1 MPILSSDAMSPRQRF
16 QAPDRSETEAAAFA
30 RPPLSAWAEYAGLLS
45 GADWPD
51 VAELERWRAAA
62 ERADGIARPAFVAQT
77 QALLADGLH
86 YERRIAERGLLATR
100 EGNWHDLFNALVWL
114 RQPLTKRALNARQ
127 VDDVVRVGPGQR
139 TRAQCALTHFDEA
152 GVLVVCADPAL
163 PALWD
168 AHDWPALFGR
178 ERAVWGARI
187 AVQVFGHA
195 LLEHALRPQQLLVAK
210 GLVLNAK
217 ADFVAALARGE
228 AAAVRDLDAAAAA
241 RIAAGDW
248 LRDPQEL
255 RPLPLSG
262 IPGWHAGQ
270 DAETFL
276 HTAPCFRPLRA
287 GRRYP
292 APADLQTTGFG
303 AGTFR

>member
-1 MPILSSDAMSPRQRF
+1 MSPRQRF
-16 QAPDRSETEAAAFA
+16 QAPDRSETEATAFA
-30 RPPLSAWAEYAGLLS
+30 QPPLSAWAEYAALLR
-45 GADWPD
+45 GPDWPD
-51 VAELERWRAAA
+51 VAELERWRADA

-77 QALLADGLH
+77 PALLADGLH

-152 GVLVVCADPAL
+152 GVLVACADPAL
-163 PALWD
+163 LALWD

-178 ERAVWGARI
+178 ERPAWNARI

-210 GLVLNAK
+210 GLVLNAE

-248 LRDPQEL
+248 LGDPQDL

-262 IPGWHAGQ
+262 IPGWHPGQ
-270 DAETFL
+270 AAETFL
-276 HTAPCFRPLRA
+276 HAAPCFRPLRA

-292 APADLQTTGFG
+292 PPSDLQPSGFR